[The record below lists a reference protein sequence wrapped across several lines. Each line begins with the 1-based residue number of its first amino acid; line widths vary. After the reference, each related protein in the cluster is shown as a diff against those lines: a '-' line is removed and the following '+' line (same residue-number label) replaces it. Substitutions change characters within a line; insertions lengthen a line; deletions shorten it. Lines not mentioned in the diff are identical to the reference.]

1 MGSTMVRVVYCQ
13 RDGTENQVEIEAGDS
28 LMNGAVF
35 AGIDGI
41 DGICGGTASCGTCH
55 VHVDADW
62 QERCGEPGAAEQAR
76 LSRLRGRLS
85 NSRLA
90 CQIFASPELDGLR
103 VIVAREPRK
112 S

>member
-1 MGSTMVRVVYCQ
+1 MVKVIYRYP
-13 RDGTENQVEIEAGDS
+13 DGAEHLVDLDEGDS

-55 VHVDADW
+55 VYVDESW
-62 QERCGEPGAAEQAR
+62 QDRCGTPGISERNR
-76 LSRLRGRLS
+76 LSSLSGQQS

-90 CQIFASPELDGLR
+90 CQIFASLELDGLR
-103 VIVAREPRK
+103 VTVVKKPGN